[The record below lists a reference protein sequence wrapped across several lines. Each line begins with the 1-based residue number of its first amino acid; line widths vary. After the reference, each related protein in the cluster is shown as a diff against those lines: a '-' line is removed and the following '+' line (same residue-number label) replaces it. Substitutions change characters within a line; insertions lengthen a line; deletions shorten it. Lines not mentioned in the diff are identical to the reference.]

1 MKPDETTRDAA
12 AQGSP
17 GWVRWARIALV
28 IAAAYLAAAYLIL
41 PRIGKEKA
49 LRHPDLLDGARLA
62 HTANG
67 LPGDPLNLA
76 LVGSEEEVI
85 RALLAAGWRPADPL
99 TFKSSARIAF
109 DTVFDKPDPNAP
121 VSNLYL
127 FGRKEDLAFEKPI
140 GHSPKERHHVRLWR
154 SEKTDDARPMWMGA
168 ATHDIG
174 VELSSTTEQVTH
186 RIASDVDAERDL
198 LLAELAIAKRL
209 LDTRW
214 IAGFHKELQGRNGGG
229 DTWHTDGRLAIAT
242 LSISSTQT
250 TTTDTQ

>member
-1 MKPDETTRDAA
+1 MKPTGMTRDAVPQA
-12 AQGSP
+12 NP
-17 GWVRWARIALV
+17 GWIRWARIALV
-28 IAAAYLAAAYLIL
+28 TVAAYLVVAYLIL

-76 LVGSEEEVI
+76 LTGSEEDVI

-99 TFKSSARIAF
+99 SFESSARIAF

-127 FGRKEDLAFEKPI
+127 FGRKEDLAFEKPV

-174 VELSSTTEQVTH
+174 VELSSTTAQVTH
-186 RIASDVDAERDL
+186 RIASDVDTERDL
-198 LLAELAIAKRL
+198 LLADLVIAKRL
-209 LDTRW
+209 LGTRW
-214 IAGFHKELQGRNGGG
+214 IVGFHKELQGRNGGG
-229 DTWHTDGRLAIAT
+229 DTWQTDGRLAVAT

-250 TTTDTQ
+250 TSTHTQ